1 MIAISSLDQTPVVL
15 SPIERDLS
23 VSCRDR
29 RLADRRLPDRG
40 LANRHLADRGRLI
53 DGLWAREVGGTG
65 SNHHGKRCT
74 HYDHNFLHHTSP
86 LSRKNKQRPAACL
99 PQTGR
104 ELQRSNTSTVR
115 QMRHVPV
122 STLSVRQI

>member
-1 MIAISSLDQTPVVL
+1 MPQATMIAISSLDQTPFVL

-29 RLADRRLPDRG
+29 RLADRR
-40 LANRHLADRGRLI
+40 RLI
-53 DGLWAREVGGTG
+53 DGLWAREVSGTG

-122 STLSVRQI
+122 ST